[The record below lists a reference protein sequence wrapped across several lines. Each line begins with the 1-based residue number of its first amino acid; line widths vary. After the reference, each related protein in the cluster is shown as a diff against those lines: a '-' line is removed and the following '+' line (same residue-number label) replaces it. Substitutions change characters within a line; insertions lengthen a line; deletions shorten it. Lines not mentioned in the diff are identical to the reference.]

1 MIFTSIT
8 ASSPFIETDLR
19 LSPAQ
24 MSMFIKGL
32 IYITPCQSR
41 FSRKTIDEI
50 VNEQYTTLRSTIQGC
65 LDDHRVIART
75 PQERDAFPA
84 LKRLLYRLQSIQL
97 SYKRR
102 TRARRERA
110 ILKSLVTFLHN
121 RPDVVVRRTD
131 KSKVF
136 YVGNAA
142 TFAQKAM
149 QYMIDT
155 EAYQEI
161 PNNDCRLTENLRLV
175 TTLLNAL
182 LKRGAINQYQ
192 HKKMC
197 PNKVILELGHLHFI
211 PKPHKVNSPFSTIE
225 MFNRHFG
232 SLFSWVIIASYTI
245 ATNRSSYSCTVD
257 WYVEISQRSIG
268 ARVFTCCSSDNLY

>member
-1 MIFTSIT
+1 MIYTSIT
-8 ASSPFIETDLR
+8 ASSPFIETDLQ
-19 LSPAQ
+19 LTPAQ

-41 FSRKTIDEI
+41 FSRKSIDEI
-50 VNEQYTTLRSTIQGC
+50 VTEQNTTLRSTIQGC

-75 PQERDAFPA
+75 PHERDAFPA
-84 LKRLLYRLQSIQL
+84 LKRLLYALQSKKL
-97 SYKRR
+97 SYKVRD
-102 TRARRERA
+102 RARRERA
-110 ILKSLVTFLHN
+110 VLKSLVKLLHT

-142 TFAQKAM
+142 AFARKAM

-155 EAYQEI
+155 EAYELI
-161 PNNDCRLTENLRLV
+161 PNNECPFTANIRRV

-192 HKKMC
+192 HKMMS
-197 PNKVILELGHLHFI
+197 PSKVILELGHLHFI
-211 PKPHKVNSPFSTIE
+211 PKPHKEN
-225 MFNRHFG
+225 
-232 SLFSWVIIASYTI
+232 LF
-245 ATNRSSYSCTVD
+245 
-257 WYVEISQRSIG
+257 
-268 ARVFTCCSSDNLY
+268 CSSLKC